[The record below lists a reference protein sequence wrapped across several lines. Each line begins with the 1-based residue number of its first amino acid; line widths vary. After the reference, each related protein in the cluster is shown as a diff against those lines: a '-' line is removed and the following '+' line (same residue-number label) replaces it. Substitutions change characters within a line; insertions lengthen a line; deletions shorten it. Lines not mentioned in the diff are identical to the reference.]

1 MNGDQILL
9 STWDFKVKHFLY
21 SILQKLKYIF
31 YERGNIQVKGL
42 DHFEKYSPVVSW
54 TTVKPMLILRINQ
67 GWATIQVDFYNDFVQ
82 SNLVEYIYLILPNY
96 FDSKTSE
103 DRENS
108 PTKINKSIYG
118 LVQALLY

>member
-1 MNGDQILL
+1 M
-9 STWDFKVKHFLY
+9 
-21 SILQKLKYIF
+21 
-31 YERGNIQVKGL
+31 KGL
-42 DHFEKYSPVVSW
+42 YHFEKYSPVVSW

-82 SNLVEYIYLILPNY
+82 SNLVDYIYLILPNY

-118 LVQALLY
+118 LVQSLLY